1 MMAALAQMDNS
12 TVLTKKHFAE
22 ALYYCETT
30 SLDLKK
36 IALESGK
43 SKPVVL
49 MVKPTDFVKP
59 DDWAEINIAVN
70 AEGKKK
76 SEKMATMTMIKG
88 AKAELSFGS
97 VFHWPKTFK
106 ERDRVTSSF
115 KLENKG
121 NASASNVSVVLYVN
135 NEEKNKVEDIT
146 IPAGGY
152 ADIKIPWIA
161 IKGKNEIEIVVR

>member
-1 MMAALAQMDNS
+1 MA
-12 TVLTKKHFAE
+12 V
-22 ALYYCETT
+22 
-30 SLDLKK
+30 
-36 IALESGK
+36 
-43 SKPVVL
+43 
-49 MVKPTDFVKP
+49 
-59 DDWAEINIAVN
+59 
-70 AEGKKK
+70 
-76 SEKMATMTMIKG
+76 MTMIKG

-97 VFHWPKTFK
+97 VFHWPKAFK
-106 ERDRVTSSF
+106 EGDRVTSSF

-161 IKGKNEIEIVVR
+161 VKGKNEIEIVVR

>member
-1 MMAALAQMDNS
+1 
-12 TVLTKKHFAE
+12 
-22 ALYYCETT
+22 
-30 SLDLKK
+30 
-36 IALESGK
+36 
-43 SKPVVL
+43 
-49 MVKPTDFVKP
+49 
-59 DDWAEINIAVN
+59 
-70 AEGKKK
+70 
-76 SEKMATMTMIKG
+76 MATMTMIKG

-106 ERDRVTSSF
+106 EGDRVTSSF

-161 IKGKNEIEIVVR
+161 VKGKNEIEIVVR